1 MRKTRKA
8 RIIPAAAFLRRSDN
22 QTMEKVLRVTTRKE
36 LAAEGNAD
44 LRWWLARP
52 AAERIAAVEIL
63 RQQHMGER

>member
-52 AAERIAAVEIL
+52 ATERIAAVEIL

>member
-1 MRKTRKA
+1 
-8 RIIPAAAFLRRSDN
+8 
-22 QTMEKVLRVTTRKE
+22 MEKVLRVTTRKE